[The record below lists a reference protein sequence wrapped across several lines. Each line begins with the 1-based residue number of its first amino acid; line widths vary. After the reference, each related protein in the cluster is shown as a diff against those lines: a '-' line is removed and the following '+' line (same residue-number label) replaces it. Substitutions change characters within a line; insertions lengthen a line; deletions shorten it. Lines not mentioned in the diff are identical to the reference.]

1 MKKIFVMFV
10 ILFALACET
19 GLQIN
24 TECVMKHTAETLRME
39 TTASTID
46 HVIVNLTWYW
56 VWSTPESDGVII
68 ERSLDTDYDSIA
80 YVQPVESLMT
90 FFDTDTLLQPGTEV
104 SYRLSLLTGQ
114 ARDEF
119 FTITFNTP
127 NAQHF
132 FAPDTEIVDIATG
145 DSLEIIFSTLTD
157 FDSTSVALY
166 ETSFSD
172 MDSLV
177 STPVDELVEILLN
190 PLVDTVVTDTV
201 LYIPGADT
209 LIQTG
214 SVYVVKVTSSKI
226 LEFVTDT
233 SVGLR
238 PFIRSIP

>member
-19 GLQIN
+19 GLHIN

-46 HVIVNLTWYW
+46 QVIVNLSWYW

-68 ERSLDTDYDSIA
+68 ERSLDTEYDSIA

-90 FFDTDTLLQPGTEV
+90 FFDTDTLLQPDTEV

-119 FTITFNTP
+119 FTLTFTTP
-127 NAQHF
+127 DAQHF

-145 DSLEIIFSTLTD
+145 DSLEIIFSMLTD
-157 FDSTSVALY
+157 FDSTSVAIY

-172 MDSLV
+172 IDSLV

-238 PFIRSIP
+238 PFIRSFP

>member
-1 MKKIFVMFV
+1 MNKIFVVFLL
-10 ILFALACET
+10 LFALACET

-39 TTASTID
+39 TTASTVD
-46 HVIVNLTWYW
+46 QVIVNLSWYW

-68 ERSLDTDYDSIA
+68 ERSLDTEYDSIA
-80 YVQPVESLMT
+80 FVQPVESLMT
-90 FFDTDTLLQPGTEV
+90 FFDTDTALHPDTEV
-104 SYRLSLLTGQ
+104 SYRLSVLTGQ

-119 FTITFNTP
+119 CTLTFTIP
-127 NAQHF
+127 GAQHF
-132 FAPDTEIVDIATG
+132 YAPDTEIVDIAAD
-145 DSLEIIFSTLTD
+145 DSLEIIFSMLSG

-172 MDSLV
+172 IDSLV
-177 STPVDELVEILLN
+177 STPVDELVDILMN

-226 LEFVTDT
+226 LEFITDT
-233 SVGLR
+233 SIGLR
-238 PFIRSIP
+238 PFVRNIP